1 MPLNSSVCAIDKFT
15 SHLRKRGAAKCT
27 SVAIHFS
34 FVAALLLASGCS
46 TAPAEASQTAA
57 KSPSLSTATLQQRL
71 IKGMRR
77 SEVANYLGPAAEVKP
92 FVTAG
97 AEGEIWTY
105 TTVAPGPSRQVA
117 ATMRD
122 VEFVDPITGEMR
134 MIQEP
139 VFKNEL
145 TTITDVTELLFIKDL
160 LVEWKQKRFAD
171 RHLD

>member
-1 MPLNSSVCAIDKFT
+1 
-15 SHLRKRGAAKCT
+15 
-27 SVAIHFS
+27 
-34 FVAALLLASGCS
+34 
-46 TAPAEASQTAA
+46 
-57 KSPSLSTATLQQRL
+57 
-71 IKGMRR
+71 MRR
-77 SEVANYLGPAAEVKP
+77 AEVANYLGPATEVKP

-139 VFKNEL
+139 VFKNEI
-145 TTITDVTELLFIKDL
+145 TTITDVTELYAPMRVAPVKLTG
-160 LVEWKQKRFAD
+160 
-171 RHLD
+171 